1 MQFFQ
6 PFSLWLHVCSL
17 VVWIGAMGFFLFVFA
32 PAVHDLAPGSGV
44 QALNKGRKSFETIS
58 WIVITLVLIT
68 GLFNLIVRG
77 MEVRFHFGYGY
88 DLVLAIKVLL
98 FLAMLFHS
106 SLQVFKYGP
115 KIASLTVQTA
125 QDTPSWPEPLSS
137 HWKRWF
143 ILLKINAALGPVV
156 ILLGL
161 GLARG

>member
-17 VVWIGAMGFFLFVFA
+17 VLWIGTMGFFLFAFA
-32 PAVHDLAPGSGV
+32 PAVHGLPPGSGV
-44 QALNKGRKSFETIS
+44 QALNKGRKSFEALS
-58 WIVITLVLIT
+58 WIAIALLLLT
-68 GLFNLIVRG
+68 GSLNLTFRG
-77 MEVRFHFGYGY
+77 MESGLLLGEPYFFI
-88 DLVLAIKVLL
+88 LAVKLLL
-98 FLAMLFHS
+98 FLAMLFHY

-115 KIASLTVQTA
+115 KIASLTAQTA

-143 ILLKINAALGPVV
+143 ILLKINATLGPVV

>member
-1 MQFFQ
+1 MA
-6 PFSLWLHVCSL
+6 L
-17 VVWIGAMGFFLFVFA
+17 WIGAMVFFLFVFA
-32 PAVHDLAPGSGV
+32 PAVHALPPGWGV
-44 QALNKGRKSFETIS
+44 QTLNKGRKSFETIS
-58 WIVITLVLIT
+58 WIVMTLVLIT
-68 GLFNLIVRG
+68 GVFNLIVRG

-88 DLVLAIKVLL
+88 DLVLAIKLLL

-115 KIASLTVQTA
+115 KIASLTAQTP

-143 ILLKINAALGPVV
+143 ILLKINATLGPVV